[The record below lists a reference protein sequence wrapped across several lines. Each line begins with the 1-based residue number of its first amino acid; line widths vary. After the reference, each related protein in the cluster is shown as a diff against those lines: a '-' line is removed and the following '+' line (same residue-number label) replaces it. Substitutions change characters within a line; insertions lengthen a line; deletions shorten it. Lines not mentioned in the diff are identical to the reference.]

1 MLLFYF
7 FAAIVI
13 WQGVMSLNGGR
24 RFHAYVRR
32 EMAKPPSDYAPYVS
46 LVAPCRGLD
55 QGLSENLSA
64 LFELD
69 YPAFEIIFVTDS
81 ELDPALPIIELVR
94 RQFQNKASIRSR
106 VVIAGEA
113 TDSGQKVHNLQ
124 AALRQ
129 ASSNSE
135 VFVFVDTDARPS
147 SGWMRSLVAPL
158 ENENMGAATGYRWFV
173 PASGGFSSHLR
184 AVWNG
189 SIASALGSNGEKNFC
204 WGGATAIR
212 RSTFE
217 KIGMADLWRGTVSDD
232 FAMMRA
238 LRSAGLPIYFVPACL
253 TASIEDCGFSELI
266 EFTTRQ
272 LKITRVYAPGFWKAV
287 LVGSL
292 LVVSVFFGGLVLV
305 FARMSMGLSFLLPAA
320 LLLVIFLLGAAKAW
334 IRLRAVMLPLRL
346 YENQLKMGALPH
358 LIFWPLTSAIYLY
371 NAICAAFSRRIAW
384 RGIVY
389 ELKSPNE
396 TVIIKLSDRL

>member
-32 EMAKPPSDYAPYVS
+32 ELAKPPSDYAPYVS
-46 LVAPCRGLD
+46 LIAPCRGID

-81 ELDPALPIIELVR
+81 KADPALSIIGSVR
-94 RQFQNKASIRSR
+94 QQFENKTSVRSR

-113 TDSGQKVHNLQ
+113 KDSGQKVHNLLS
-124 AALRQ
+124 ALRHV
-129 ASSNSE
+129 APNSE
-135 VFVFVDTDARPS
+135 VFVFTDTDARP
-147 SGWMRSLVAPL
+147 GPEWLRSLVAPL
-158 ENENMGAATGYRWFV
+158 ANDDIGAATGYRWFI
-173 PASGGFSSHLR
+173 PAGGGFSSHLR
-184 AVWNG
+184 SVWNG

-217 KIGMADLWRGTVSDD
+217 KIGIADKWKGTVSDD
-232 FAMMRA
+232 FTMMRG
-238 LRSAGLPIYFVPACL
+238 LRGAGLPIYFVPACL
-253 TASIEDCGFSELI
+253 TASIEDCSFGELI

-272 LKITRVYAPGFWKAV
+272 LKITRVYASGFWKAV

-292 LVVSVFFGGLVLV
+292 LFVSVFFGGIVLVLTRI
-305 FARMSMGLSFLLPAA
+305 ALGLSYLLPAA
-320 LLLVIFLLGAAKAW
+320 LLIVIFLLGAAKAW
-334 IRLRAVMLPLRL
+334 IRLRAVMLPLRQ
-346 YENQLKMGALPH
+346 YEAELKKGALAQ
-358 LIFWPLTSAIYLY
+358 LFLWPLTSALYLY
-371 NAICAAFSRRIAW
+371 NAMCAAFSRRIDW

-389 ELKSPNE
+389 ELKSLDE
-396 TVIIKLSDRL
+396 TVIIKMSDTL